1 MARYG
6 VMNKLFKL
14 LITAFLL
21 ITMFSL
27 IVMPMSAKQQYI
39 FGIINILLLF
49 IIGSKKSKKR
59 LLTMIFLSLL
69 MSTRYLYWRATHTL
83 NFNTSIEGILGTGL
97 FLAEIYSWII
107 LVLGY
112 FQTAWPLNRKIAPLP
127 KDISLWPTVDIYVPT
142 YNESL
147 DVVRD
152 TVLAAQGIDYPKD
165 KMKVYLLDD
174 GSREEFKQFAND
186 VGVTYIEREE
196 HDHAKAGNLNHAMA
210 LTDGELICVFDCD
223 HISTRIFL
231 QATVGYFLEDP
242 KLALVQTPHYFY
254 SPDPFERNLS
264 AAKNG
269 PHEGALFY
277 GPVQRGNDNWNAT
290 FFCGSCAVMRRSAL
304 EEIGGI
310 AVETVT
316 EDAHTA
322 LKLQRLGWNSAFI
335 DIPLAAGLAT
345 ERLALHVN
353 QRIRWARGMTQI
365 FRVDNPMLGRGLTFP
380 QRLCYLNA
388 MMHFQYGLPRII
400 FLTAPLLFML
410 FNLNIIASSAS
421 MIFAFAL
428 PHLIMSVYVNSRN
441 IGKYRY
447 SFWGEIYETV
457 MAFSLV
463 LPTLLSLVSP
473 KLGKFN
479 VTDKGDLLDKSY
491 MDYLTVRPL
500 IITALLLVMGISWVI
515 IRYLLNDFQ
524 GIDPLVIVLNLVW
537 AIYSLFIVL
546 ASIAVGKETRQIRK
560 NTRIKASL
568 PITLH
573 FDDGAELQTTTEDIS
588 MGGVRIAINKI
599 AELRQRTVNSITLM
613 VQRDVVTLPVEM
625 VSLENSQLRLAFLPM
640 DLNLRRKLVRVIFG
654 RADAW
659 VHQTQYQDKP
669 LKELGAIT
677 GCIFELFFGRR
688 QKVKASV
695 KRAKTSLSVQSINGD
710 D

>member
-1 MARYG
+1 
-6 VMNKLFKL
+6 MNKIFKT

-27 IVMPMSAKQQYI
+27 IVMPMSAEQQYI

-49 IIGSKKSKKR
+49 VVGFKKSKKR
-59 LLTMIFLSLL
+59 LLTMVFISLL
-69 MSTRYLYWRATHTL
+69 MSTRYLYWRATNTL
-83 NFNTSIEGILGTGL
+83 NFNTTIEAVLGSGL
-97 FLAEIYSWII
+97 FMAEIYSWII

-112 FQTAWPLNRKIAPLP
+112 FQTSWPLNRKIAPLP
-127 KDISLWPTVDIYVPT
+127 KDVSQWPTVDIYIPT

-152 TVLAAQGIDYPKD
+152 TVLAAQAIDYPQD
-165 KMKVYLLDD
+165 KMKVYILDD
-174 GSREEFKQFAND
+174 GSRDEFKQFAGD
-186 VGVTYIEREE
+186 VGVTYIEREV
-196 HDHAKAGNLNHAMA
+196 HDHAKAGNLNHAMG

-231 QATVGYFLEDP
+231 QATVGSFLEDP
-242 KLALVQTPHYFY
+242 KLALIQTPHYFY
-254 SPDPFERNLS
+254 SADPFERNLS
-264 AAKNG
+264 AAKDA

-388 MMHFQYGLPRII
+388 MLHFQYGLPRII

-421 MIFAFAL
+421 MIFAYAL
-428 PHLIMSVYVNSRN
+428 PHLIMSVYVNSKN

-500 IITALLLVMGISWVI
+500 IITALLLITGISWVVV
-515 IRYLLNDFQ
+515 RYLLNDFQ

-537 AIYSLFIVL
+537 ATYSLFIIL

-560 NTRIKASL
+560 NTRINASL

-573 FDDGAELQTTTEDIS
+573 FDDGAELTTTTEDIS
-588 MGGVRIAINKI
+588 MGGVRIAVNKMS
-599 AELRQRTVNSITLM
+599 ELRQRNVTSITLN
-613 VQRDVVTLPVEM
+613 VQRDEVTVPVDM
-625 VSLENSQLRLAFLPM
+625 VSLESNQLRLEFLPI
-640 DLNLRRKLVRVIFG
+640 DLNLRRKLVRIVFG

-659 VHQTQYQDKP
+659 IHQADYKDKP
-669 LKELGAIT
+669 FKELAGIT
-677 GCIFELFFGRR
+677 RCIFELFFGRR
-688 QKVKASV
+688 QKVKAPATRT
-695 KRAKTSLSVQSINGD
+695 KAKASLSVQSINGD

>member
-1 MARYG
+1 
-6 VMNKLFKL
+6 
-14 LITAFLL
+14 
-21 ITMFSL
+21 
-27 IVMPMSAKQQYI
+27 MPMSAEQQYI

-49 IIGSKKSKKR
+49 VVGFKKSKKR
-59 LLTMIFLSLL
+59 LLTMVFISLL
-69 MSTRYLYWRATHTL
+69 MSTRYLYWRATNTL
-83 NFNTSIEGILGTGL
+83 NFNTTIEAVLGSGL
-97 FLAEIYSWII
+97 FMAEIYSWVI

-112 FQTAWPLNRKIAPLP
+112 FQTSWPLNRKIAPLP
-127 KDISLWPTVDIYVPT
+127 KDISQWPTVDIYIPT

-152 TVLAAQGIDYPKD
+152 TVLAAQAIDYPQD
-165 KMKVYLLDD
+165 KMKVYILDD
-174 GSREEFKQFAND
+174 GSREEFKQFAGD
-186 VGVTYIEREE
+186 VGVTYIEREV
-196 HDHAKAGNLNHAMA
+196 HDHAKAGNLNHAMG

-231 QATVGYFLEDP
+231 QATVGSFLEDP
-242 KLALVQTPHYFY
+242 KLALIQTPHYFY

-264 AAKNG
+264 AAKDA

-388 MMHFQYGLPRII
+388 MLHFQYGLPRII

-421 MIFAFAL
+421 MIFAYAL
-428 PHLIMSVYVNSRN
+428 PHLIMSVYVNSKN

-500 IITALLLVMGISWVI
+500 IITALLLITGISWVV

-524 GIDPLVIVLNLVW
+524 GIDPLVIVLNLTW
-537 AIYSLFIVL
+537 ATYSLFIIL

-560 NTRIKASL
+560 HTRINAAL
-568 PITLH
+568 PITLY
-573 FDDGAELQTTTEDIS
+573 FDDGAKLSTTTEDIS
-588 MGGVRIAINKI
+588 MGGVRIAVNKM
-599 AELRQRTVNSITLM
+599 AEFRQRNVTSITLN
-613 VQRDVVTLPVEM
+613 VQRDEVSVPVEI
-625 VSLENSQLRLAFLPM
+625 VSLENNQLRLEYLPIN
-640 DLNLRRKLVRVIFG
+640 LNIRRKLVRIIFG

-659 VHQTQYQDKP
+659 IHQADYKDKP
-669 LKELGAIT
+669 FKELAGIT
-677 GCIFELFFGRR
+677 RCIFELFFGRR
-688 QKVKASV
+688 QKVKAAATRT
-695 KRAKTSLSVQSINGD
+695 KAKTSLSVQSINGD

>member
-1 MARYG
+1 
-6 VMNKLFKL
+6 MNKIFKT

-27 IVMPMSAKQQYI
+27 IVMPMSAEQQYI

-49 IIGSKKSKKR
+49 VIGFKKSKKR
-59 LLTMIFLSLL
+59 LLTMVFISLL
-69 MSTRYLYWRATHTL
+69 MSTRYLYWRATNTL
-83 NFNTSIEGILGTGL
+83 NFNTTIEAVLGSGL
-97 FLAEIYSWII
+97 FMAEIYSWII

-112 FQTAWPLNRKIAPLP
+112 FQTSWPLNRKIAPLP
-127 KDISLWPTVDIYVPT
+127 KNVSQWPTVDIYIPT

-152 TVLAAQGIDYPKD
+152 TVLAAQAIDYPQD
-165 KMKVYLLDD
+165 KMKVYILDD
-174 GSREEFKQFAND
+174 GSRDEFKQFAGD
-186 VGVTYIEREE
+186 VGVTYIEREV
-196 HDHAKAGNLNHAMA
+196 HDHAKAGNLNHAMG

-231 QATVGYFLEDP
+231 QATVGSFLEDP
-242 KLALVQTPHYFY
+242 KLALIQTPHYFY

-264 AAKNG
+264 AAKDA

-388 MMHFQYGLPRII
+388 MLHFQYGLPRII

-421 MIFAFAL
+421 MIFAYAL
-428 PHLIMSVYVNSRN
+428 PHLIMSVYVNSKN

-500 IITALLLVMGISWVI
+500 IITALLLITGISWVVV
-515 IRYLLNDFQ
+515 RYLLNDFQ
-524 GIDPLVIVLNLVW
+524 GIDPLVIVLNLAW
-537 AIYSLFIVL
+537 ATYSLFIIL

-560 NTRIKASL
+560 NTRINASL

-573 FDDGAELQTTTEDIS
+573 FDDGAELTTTTEDIS
-588 MGGVRIAINKI
+588 MGGVRIAVNKMS
-599 AELRQRTVNSITLM
+599 ELRQRNVTSITLN
-613 VQRDVVTLPVEM
+613 VQRDEVTVPVDM
-625 VSLENSQLRLAFLPM
+625 VSLESNQLRLEFLPI
-640 DLNLRRKLVRVIFG
+640 DLNLRRKLVRIVFG

-659 VHQTQYQDKP
+659 IHQADYKDKP
-669 LKELGAIT
+669 FKELAGIT
-677 GCIFELFFGRR
+677 RCILELFFGRR
-688 QKVKASV
+688 QKVKAPAIRT
-695 KRAKTSLSVQSINGD
+695 KAKASLSVQSINGD

>member
-1 MARYG
+1 
-6 VMNKLFKL
+6 MNKVFKI
-14 LITAFLL
+14 LITVFLL
-21 ITMFSL
+21 VTMLTL
-27 IVMPMSAKQQYI
+27 IVMPMSAEQQYI

-49 IIGSKKSKKR
+49 VVSFKKSKKR
-59 LLTMIFLSLL
+59 LLTMVFISLL
-69 MSTRYLYWRATHTL
+69 MSTRYLYWRATYTL
-83 NFNTSIEGILGTGL
+83 NFNTTIEAILGGGL
-97 FLAEIYSWII
+97 FVAEIYSWLI

-112 FQTAWPLNRKIAPLP
+112 FQTSWPLNRKIAPLP
-127 KDISLWPTVDIYVPT
+127 KDISQWPTVDVYIPT

-152 TVLAAQGIDYPKD
+152 TVLAAQSIDYPQD
-165 KMKVYLLDD
+165 KMKVYILDD
-174 GSREEFKQFAND
+174 GSRKEFKQFAND
-186 VGVTYIEREE
+186 VGVTYIERETHE
-196 HDHAKAGNLNHAMA
+196 HAKAGNLNHAMK
-210 LTDGELICVFDCD
+210 LTDGELICIFDCD

-231 QATVGYFLEDP
+231 QATVGSFLQDP
-242 KLALVQTPHYFY
+242 KLALIQTPHYFY
-254 SPDPFERNLS
+254 SSDPFERNLS
-264 AAKNG
+264 AAKDI

-365 FRVDNPMLGRGLTFP
+365 FRVDNPMLGRGLTFS

-410 FNLNIIASSAS
+410 FNLNIIVSSAS
-421 MIFAFAL
+421 MIFAYAL
-428 PHLIMSVYVNSRN
+428 PHLIMSVFVNSRN
-441 IGKYRY
+441 IGKYRF

-457 MAFSLV
+457 MAFGLV

-500 IITALLLVMGISWVI
+500 IITALLLIAGISWVV
-515 IRYLLNDFQ
+515 IRYILNDFH
-524 GIDPLVIVLNLVW
+524 GIDPLVIVLNLSW
-537 AIYSLFIVL
+537 ATYSLFIIL

-560 NTRIKASL
+560 NTRINASL

-573 FDDGAELQTTTEDIS
+573 FDDGAELTTTTEDVS

-599 AELRQRTVNSITLM
+599 SELRQRTINSITLN
-613 VQRDVVTLPVEM
+613 VQRDEVTIPVEI
-625 VSLENSQLRLAFLPM
+625 VSLEKNQLRLEFLSI
-640 DLNLRRKLVRVIFG
+640 DLNTRRQLVRVIFG

-659 VHQTQYQDKP
+659 INHTEYKDKP
-669 LKELGAIT
+669 FKELAGLT
-677 GCIFELFFGRR
+677 RCIFEMFFGRR
-688 QKVKASV
+688 QKVKAPAI
-695 KRAKTSLSVQSINGD
+695 KEKEKALLSVQSANGD

>member
-1 MARYG
+1 
-6 VMNKLFKL
+6 MNKIFKT

-27 IVMPMSAKQQYI
+27 IVMPMSAEQQYI

-49 IIGSKKSKKR
+49 VIGFKKSKKR
-59 LLTMIFLSLL
+59 LLTMVFISLL
-69 MSTRYLYWRATHTL
+69 MSTRYLYWRATSTL
-83 NFNTSIEGILGTGL
+83 NFNTTTEAILGSGL
-97 FLAEIYSWII
+97 FMAEIYSWLI

-112 FQTAWPLNRKIAPLP
+112 FQTSWPLNRKIAPLP
-127 KDISLWPTVDIYVPT
+127 KDVSLWPTVDIYIPT

-152 TVLAAQGIDYPKD
+152 TVLAAQAIDYPQD

-174 GSREEFKQFAND
+174 GSRNEFKQFAND
-186 VGVTYIEREE
+186 AGITYIEREE

-223 HISTRIFL
+223 HIATRIFL
-231 QATVGYFLEDP
+231 QATVGSFLQDP
-242 KLALVQTPHYFY
+242 KLALIQTPHYFY
-254 SPDPFERNLS
+254 SSDPFERNLS
-264 AAKNG
+264 AAKDA

-380 QRLCYLNA
+380 QRICYLNA
-388 MMHFQYGLPRII
+388 MLHFQYGLPRII

-421 MIFAFAL
+421 MIFAYAL
-428 PHLIMSVYVNSRN
+428 PHLIMSVYVNSKN

-457 MAFSLV
+457 MSFSLV

-500 IITALLLVMGISWVI
+500 IITALLLTAGISWVV

-537 AIYSLFIVL
+537 ATYSLFIIL

-560 NTRIKASL
+560 ETRITAAL

-573 FDDGAELQTTTEDIS
+573 FDDGAELTTVTEDIS
-588 MGGVRIAINKI
+588 MGGVRIAINKM
-599 AELRQRTVNSITLM
+599 AELRHRKVSS
-613 VQRDVVTLPVEM
+613 VTLNVQHDEVSLLVDM
-625 VSLENSQLRLAFLPM
+625 VSLENNQLRLEFLPI
-640 DLNLRRKLVRVIFG
+640 DLNTRRKLVRIVFG

-659 VHQTQYQDKP
+659 IHQADYKDRP
-669 LKELGAIT
+669 FKELAGIT
-677 GCIFELFFGRR
+677 RCIFELFFGRR
-688 QKVKASV
+688 QKVKAPATKEKSN
-695 KRAKTSLSVQSINGD
+695 TSLSVQSVHGD

>member
-1 MARYG
+1 
-6 VMNKLFKL
+6 MNKIFKT

-27 IVMPMSAKQQYI
+27 IVMPMSAEQQYI

-49 IIGSKKSKKR
+49 VVGFKKSKKR
-59 LLTMIFLSLL
+59 LLTMVFISLL
-69 MSTRYLYWRATHTL
+69 MSTRYLYWRATNTL
-83 NFNTSIEGILGTGL
+83 NFNTTIEAVLGSGL
-97 FLAEIYSWII
+97 FMAEIYSWII

-112 FQTAWPLNRKIAPLP
+112 FQTSWPLNRKIAPLP
-127 KDISLWPTVDIYVPT
+127 KDVSQWPTVDIYIPT

-152 TVLAAQGIDYPKD
+152 TVLAAQAIDYPQD
-165 KMKVYLLDD
+165 KMKVYILDD
-174 GSREEFKQFAND
+174 GSREEFKQFAGD
-186 VGVTYIEREE
+186 VGVTYIEREV
-196 HDHAKAGNLNHAMA
+196 HDHAKAGNLNHAMG

-231 QATVGYFLEDP
+231 QATVGSFLEDP
-242 KLALVQTPHYFY
+242 KLALIQTPHYFY
-254 SPDPFERNLS
+254 SADPFERNLS
-264 AAKNG
+264 AAKDA

-388 MMHFQYGLPRII
+388 MLHFQYGLPRII

-421 MIFAFAL
+421 MIFAYAL
-428 PHLIMSVYVNSRN
+428 PHLIMSVYVNSKN

-500 IITALLLVMGISWVI
+500 IITALLLITGISWVVV
-515 IRYLLNDFQ
+515 RYLLNDFQ
-524 GIDPLVIVLNLVW
+524 GIDPLVIVLNLTW
-537 AIYSLFIVL
+537 ATYSLFIIL

-560 NTRIKASL
+560 NTRINASL

-573 FDDGAELQTTTEDIS
+573 FDDGAELTTTTEDIS
-588 MGGVRIAINKI
+588 MGGVRIAVNKMS
-599 AELRQRTVNSITLM
+599 EFRQRNVTSITLN
-613 VQRDVVTLPVEM
+613 VQRDEVTVPVDM
-625 VSLENSQLRLAFLPM
+625 VSLESNQLRLEFLPI
-640 DLNLRRKLVRVIFG
+640 DLNLRRKLVRIVFG

-659 VHQTQYQDKP
+659 IHQADYKDKP
-669 LKELGAIT
+669 FKELAGIT
-677 GCIFELFFGRR
+677 RCIFELFFGRR
-688 QKVKASV
+688 QKVKAPATRT
-695 KRAKTSLSVQSINGD
+695 KAKASLSVQSINGD

>member
-1 MARYG
+1 
-6 VMNKLFKL
+6 MNKVFKT

-27 IVMPMSAKQQYI
+27 IVMPMSAEQQYI

-49 IIGSKKSKKR
+49 VVGFKKSKKR
-59 LLTMIFLSLL
+59 LLTMVFISLL
-69 MSTRYLYWRATHTL
+69 MSTRYLYWRATNTL
-83 NFNTSIEGILGTGL
+83 NFNTTIEAVLGSGL
-97 FLAEIYSWII
+97 FMAEIYSWVI

-112 FQTAWPLNRKIAPLP
+112 FQTSWPLNRKIAPLP
-127 KDISLWPTVDIYVPT
+127 KDISQWPTVDIYIPT

-152 TVLAAQGIDYPKD
+152 TVLAAQAIDYPQD
-165 KMKVYLLDD
+165 KMKVYILDD
-174 GSREEFKQFAND
+174 GSREEFKQFAGD
-186 VGVTYIEREE
+186 VGVTYIEREV
-196 HDHAKAGNLNHAMA
+196 HDHAKAGNLNHAMG

-231 QATVGYFLEDP
+231 QATVGSFLEDP
-242 KLALVQTPHYFY
+242 KLALIQTPHYFY

-264 AAKNG
+264 AAKDA

-388 MMHFQYGLPRII
+388 MLHFQYGLPRII
-400 FLTAPLLFML
+400 FLTVPLLFML

-421 MIFAFAL
+421 MIFAYAL
-428 PHLIMSVYVNSRN
+428 PHLIMSVYVNSKN

-500 IITALLLVMGISWVI
+500 IITALLLITGISWVV

-524 GIDPLVIVLNLVW
+524 GIDPLVIVLNLTW
-537 AIYSLFIVL
+537 ATYSLFIIL

-560 NTRIKASL
+560 HTRINAAL
-568 PITLH
+568 PITLY
-573 FDDGAELQTTTEDIS
+573 FDDGAKLSTTTEDIS
-588 MGGVRIAINKI
+588 MGGVRIAVNKM
-599 AELRQRTVNSITLM
+599 AEFRQRNVTSITLN
-613 VQRDVVTLPVEM
+613 VQRDEVSVPVEI
-625 VSLENSQLRLAFLPM
+625 VSLENNQLRLEYLPIN
-640 DLNLRRKLVRVIFG
+640 LNIRRKLVRIIFG

-659 VHQTQYQDKP
+659 IHQADYKDKP
-669 LKELGAIT
+669 FKELAGIT
-677 GCIFELFFGRR
+677 RCIFELFFGRR
-688 QKVKASV
+688 QKVKAAATRT
-695 KRAKTSLSVQSINGD
+695 KAKTSLSVQSINGD

>member
-1 MARYG
+1 
-6 VMNKLFKL
+6 MNKVFKT

-27 IVMPMSAKQQYI
+27 IVMPMSAEQQYI

-49 IIGSKKSKKR
+49 VVGFKKSKKR
-59 LLTMIFLSLL
+59 LLTMVFISLL
-69 MSTRYLYWRATHTL
+69 MSTRYLYWRATNTL
-83 NFNTSIEGILGTGL
+83 NFNTTIEAVLGSGL
-97 FLAEIYSWII
+97 FMAEIYSWVI

-112 FQTAWPLNRKIAPLP
+112 FQTSWPLNRKIAPLP
-127 KDISLWPTVDIYVPT
+127 KDISQWPTVDIYIPT

-152 TVLAAQGIDYPKD
+152 TVLAAQAIDYPQD
-165 KMKVYLLDD
+165 KMKVYILDD
-174 GSREEFKQFAND
+174 GSREEFKQFAGD
-186 VGVTYIEREE
+186 VGVTYIEREV
-196 HDHAKAGNLNHAMA
+196 HDHAKAGNLNHAMG

-231 QATVGYFLEDP
+231 QATVGSFLEDP
-242 KLALVQTPHYFY
+242 KLALIQTPHYFY

-264 AAKNG
+264 EAKDA

-388 MMHFQYGLPRII
+388 MLHFQYGLPRII

-421 MIFAFAL
+421 MIFAYAL
-428 PHLIMSVYVNSRN
+428 PHLIMSVYVNSKN

-500 IITALLLVMGISWVI
+500 IITALLLITGISWVV

-524 GIDPLVIVLNLVW
+524 GIDPLVIVLNLTW
-537 AIYSLFIVL
+537 ATYSLFIIL

-560 NTRIKASL
+560 HTRINAAL
-568 PITLH
+568 PITLY
-573 FDDGAELQTTTEDIS
+573 FDDGAKLSTTTEDIS
-588 MGGVRIAINKI
+588 MGGVRIAVNKM
-599 AELRQRTVNSITLM
+599 AEFRQRNVTSITLN
-613 VQRDVVTLPVEM
+613 VQRDEVSVPVEI
-625 VSLENSQLRLAFLPM
+625 VSLENNQLRLEYLPIN
-640 DLNLRRKLVRVIFG
+640 LNIRRKLVRIIFG

-659 VHQTQYQDKP
+659 IHQADYKDKP
-669 LKELGAIT
+669 FKELAGIT
-677 GCIFELFFGRR
+677 RCIFELFFGRR
-688 QKVKASV
+688 QKVKAAATRT
-695 KRAKTSLSVQSINGD
+695 KAKTSLSVQSINGD

>member
-1 MARYG
+1 
-6 VMNKLFKL
+6 MNKIVKT

-27 IVMPMSAKQQYI
+27 IVMPMSAEQQYI

-49 IIGSKKSKKR
+49 VIGFKKSKKR
-59 LLTMIFLSLL
+59 LLTMVFISLL
-69 MSTRYLYWRATHTL
+69 MSTRYLYWRATNTL
-83 NFNTSIEGILGTGL
+83 NFNTTIEAVLGSGL
-97 FLAEIYSWII
+97 FMAEIYSWII

-112 FQTAWPLNRKIAPLP
+112 FQTSWPLNRKIAPLP
-127 KDISLWPTVDIYVPT
+127 KDVSQWPTVDIYIPT

-147 DVVRD
+147 NVVRD
-152 TVLAAQGIDYPKD
+152 TVLAAQAIDYPQD
-165 KMKVYLLDD
+165 KMKVYILDD
-174 GSREEFKQFAND
+174 GSREEFKQFAGD
-186 VGVTYIEREE
+186 VGVTYIEREV
-196 HDHAKAGNLNHAMA
+196 HDHAKAGNLNHAMG

-231 QATVGYFLEDP
+231 QATVGSFLEDP
-242 KLALVQTPHYFY
+242 KLALIQTPHYFY
-254 SPDPFERNLS
+254 SADPFERNLS
-264 AAKNG
+264 AAKDA

-388 MMHFQYGLPRII
+388 MLHFQYGLPRII

-421 MIFAFAL
+421 MIFAYAL
-428 PHLIMSVYVNSRN
+428 PHLIMSVYVNSKN

-500 IITALLLVMGISWVI
+500 IITALLLITGISWVV

-537 AIYSLFIVL
+537 ATYSLFIIL
-546 ASIAVGKETRQIRK
+546 ASISVGKETRQIRK
-560 NTRIKASL
+560 NTRINASL

-573 FDDGAELQTTTEDIS
+573 FDDGAELTTTTEDIS
-588 MGGVRIAINKI
+588 MGGVRIAVNKMS
-599 AELRQRTVNSITLM
+599 ELRQRNVTSITLN
-613 VQRDVVTLPVEM
+613 VQRDEVTVPVDM
-625 VSLENSQLRLAFLPM
+625 VSLESNQLRLEFLPI
-640 DLNLRRKLVRVIFG
+640 DLNLRRKLVRIVFG

-659 VHQTQYQDKP
+659 IHQADYKDKP
-669 LKELGAIT
+669 FKELAGIT
-677 GCIFELFFGRR
+677 RCIFELFFGRR
-688 QKVKASV
+688 QKVKAPATRT
-695 KRAKTSLSVQSINGD
+695 KAKASLSVQSINGD

>member
-1 MARYG
+1 M
-6 VMNKLFKL
+6 
-14 LITAFLL
+14 
-21 ITMFSL
+21 
-27 IVMPMSAKQQYI
+27 
-39 FGIINILLLF
+39 
-49 IIGSKKSKKR
+49 
-59 LLTMIFLSLL
+59 
-69 MSTRYLYWRATHTL
+69 
-83 NFNTSIEGILGTGL
+83 
-97 FLAEIYSWII
+97 
-107 LVLGY
+107 
-112 FQTAWPLNRKIAPLP
+112 
-127 KDISLWPTVDIYVPT
+127 
-142 YNESL
+142 
-147 DVVRD
+147 VRD
-152 TVLAAQGIDYPKD
+152 TVLAAQAIDYPQD
-165 KMKVYLLDD
+165 KMKVYILDD
-174 GSREEFKQFAND
+174 GSREEFKQFAGD
-186 VGVTYIEREE
+186 VGVTYIEREV
-196 HDHAKAGNLNHAMA
+196 HDHAKAGNLNHAMG

-231 QATVGYFLEDP
+231 QATVGSFLEDP
-242 KLALVQTPHYFY
+242 KLALIQTPHYFY

-264 AAKNG
+264 AAKDA

-388 MMHFQYGLPRII
+388 MLHFQYGLPRII

-421 MIFAFAL
+421 MIFAYAL
-428 PHLIMSVYVNSRN
+428 PHLIMSVYVNSKN

-500 IITALLLVMGISWVI
+500 IITALLLITGISWVV

-524 GIDPLVIVLNLVW
+524 GIDPLVIVLNLTW
-537 AIYSLFIVL
+537 ATYSLFIIL

-560 NTRIKASL
+560 HTRINAAL
-568 PITLH
+568 PITLY
-573 FDDGAELQTTTEDIS
+573 FDDGAKLSTTTEDIS
-588 MGGVRIAINKI
+588 MGGVRIAVNKM
-599 AELRQRTVNSITLM
+599 AEFRQRNVTSITLN
-613 VQRDVVTLPVEM
+613 VQRDEVSVPVEI
-625 VSLENSQLRLAFLPM
+625 VSLENNQLRLEYLPIN
-640 DLNLRRKLVRVIFG
+640 LNIRRKLVRIIFG

-659 VHQTQYQDKP
+659 IHQADYKDKP
-669 LKELGAIT
+669 FKELAGIT
-677 GCIFELFFGRR
+677 RCIFELFFGRR
-688 QKVKASV
+688 QKVKAAATRT
-695 KRAKTSLSVQSINGD
+695 KAKTSLSVQSINGD

>member
-1 MARYG
+1 
-6 VMNKLFKL
+6 MNKIFKT

-27 IVMPMSAKQQYI
+27 IVMPMSAEQQYI

-49 IIGSKKSKKR
+49 VIGFKKSKKR
-59 LLTMIFLSLL
+59 LLTMVFISLL
-69 MSTRYLYWRATHTL
+69 MSTRYLYWRATNTL
-83 NFNTSIEGILGTGL
+83 NFNTTIEAVLGSGL
-97 FLAEIYSWII
+97 FMAEIYSWII

-112 FQTAWPLNRKIAPLP
+112 FQTSWPLNRKIAPLP
-127 KDISLWPTVDIYVPT
+127 KNVSQWPTVDIYIPT

-152 TVLAAQGIDYPKD
+152 TVLAAQAIDYPQD
-165 KMKVYLLDD
+165 KMKVYILDD
-174 GSREEFKQFAND
+174 GSRDEFKQFAGD
-186 VGVTYIEREE
+186 VGVTYIEREV
-196 HDHAKAGNLNHAMA
+196 HDHAKAGNLNHAMG

-231 QATVGYFLEDP
+231 QATVGSFLEDP
-242 KLALVQTPHYFY
+242 KLALIQTPHYFY

-264 AAKNG
+264 AAKDA

-388 MMHFQYGLPRII
+388 MLHFQYGLPRII

-421 MIFAFAL
+421 MIFAYAL
-428 PHLIMSVYVNSRN
+428 PHLIMSVYVNSKN

-500 IITALLLVMGISWVI
+500 IITALLLITGISWVVV
-515 IRYLLNDFQ
+515 RYLLNDFQ
-524 GIDPLVIVLNLVW
+524 GIDPLVIVLNLAW
-537 AIYSLFIVL
+537 ATYSLFIIL

-560 NTRIKASL
+560 NTRINASL

-573 FDDGAELQTTTEDIS
+573 FDDGAELTTTTEDIS
-588 MGGVRIAINKI
+588 MGGIRIAVNKMS
-599 AELRQRTVNSITLM
+599 ELRQRNVTSITLN
-613 VQRDVVTLPVEM
+613 VQRDEVTVPVDM
-625 VSLENSQLRLAFLPM
+625 VSLESNQLRLEFLPI
-640 DLNLRRKLVRVIFG
+640 DLNLRRKLVRIVFG

-659 VHQTQYQDKP
+659 IHQADYKDKP
-669 LKELGAIT
+669 FKELAGIT
-677 GCIFELFFGRR
+677 RCILELFFGRR
-688 QKVKASV
+688 QKVKAPAIRT
-695 KRAKTSLSVQSINGD
+695 KAKASLSVQSINGD

>member
-1 MARYG
+1 
-6 VMNKLFKL
+6 MNKVFKT

-27 IVMPMSAKQQYI
+27 IVMPMSAEQQYI

-49 IIGSKKSKKR
+49 VVGFKKSKKR
-59 LLTMIFLSLL
+59 LLTMVFISLL
-69 MSTRYLYWRATHTL
+69 MSTRYLYWRATNTL
-83 NFNTSIEGILGTGL
+83 NFNTTIEAVLGSGL
-97 FLAEIYSWII
+97 FMAEIYSWVI

-112 FQTAWPLNRKIAPLP
+112 FQTSWPLNRKIAPLP
-127 KDISLWPTVDIYVPT
+127 KDISQWPTVDIYIPT

-152 TVLAAQGIDYPKD
+152 TVLAAQAIDYPQD
-165 KMKVYLLDD
+165 KMKVYILDD
-174 GSREEFKQFAND
+174 GSREEFKQFAGD
-186 VGVTYIEREE
+186 VGVTYIEREV
-196 HDHAKAGNLNHAMA
+196 HDHAKAGNLNHAMG

-231 QATVGYFLEDP
+231 QATVGSFLEDP
-242 KLALVQTPHYFY
+242 KLALIQTPHYFY
-254 SPDPFERNLS
+254 SPDSFERNLS
-264 AAKNG
+264 AAKDA

-388 MMHFQYGLPRII
+388 MLHFQYGLPRII

-421 MIFAFAL
+421 MIFAYAL
-428 PHLIMSVYVNSRN
+428 PHLIMSVYVNSKN

-500 IITALLLVMGISWVI
+500 IITALLLITGISWVV

-524 GIDPLVIVLNLVW
+524 GIDPLVIVLNLTW
-537 AIYSLFIVL
+537 ATYSLFIIL

-560 NTRIKASL
+560 HTRINAAL
-568 PITLH
+568 PITLY
-573 FDDGAELQTTTEDIS
+573 FDDGAKLSTTTEDIS
-588 MGGVRIAINKI
+588 MGGVRIAVNKM
-599 AELRQRTVNSITLM
+599 AEFRQRNVTSITLN
-613 VQRDVVTLPVEM
+613 VQRDEVSVPVEI
-625 VSLENSQLRLAFLPM
+625 VSLENNQLRLEYLPIN
-640 DLNLRRKLVRVIFG
+640 LNIRRKLVRIIFG

-659 VHQTQYQDKP
+659 IHQADYKDKP
-669 LKELGAIT
+669 FKELAGIT
-677 GCIFELFFGRR
+677 RCIFELFFGRR
-688 QKVKASV
+688 QKVKAAATRT
-695 KRAKTSLSVQSINGD
+695 KAKTSLSVQSINGD

>member
-1 MARYG
+1 
-6 VMNKLFKL
+6 MNKVFKI
-14 LITAFLL
+14 LITVFLL
-21 ITMFSL
+21 VTMLTL
-27 IVMPMSAKQQYI
+27 IVMPMSAEQQYI

-49 IIGSKKSKKR
+49 VVSFKKSKKR
-59 LLTMIFLSLL
+59 LLTMVFISLL
-69 MSTRYLYWRATHTL
+69 MSTRYLYWRATYTL
-83 NFNTSIEGILGTGL
+83 NFNTTIEAILGGGL
-97 FLAEIYSWII
+97 FVAEIYSWLI

-112 FQTAWPLNRKIAPLP
+112 FQTSWPLNRKIAPLP
-127 KDISLWPTVDIYVPT
+127 KDISQWPTVDVYIPT

-152 TVLAAQGIDYPKD
+152 TVLAAQSIDYPQD
-165 KMKVYLLDD
+165 KMKVYILDD
-174 GSREEFKQFAND
+174 GSRKEFKQFAND
-186 VGVTYIEREE
+186 VGVTYIERETHE
-196 HDHAKAGNLNHAMA
+196 HAKAGNLNHAMK
-210 LTDGELICVFDCD
+210 LTDGELICIFDCD

-231 QATVGYFLEDP
+231 QATVGSFLQDP
-242 KLALVQTPHYFY
+242 KLALIQTPHYFY
-254 SPDPFERNLS
+254 SSDPFERNLS
-264 AAKNG
+264 AAKDI

-353 QRIRWARGMTQI
+353 QSIRWARGMTQI
-365 FRVDNPMLGRGLTFP
+365 FRVDNPMLGRGLTFS

-410 FNLNIIASSAS
+410 FNLNIIVSSAS
-421 MIFAFAL
+421 MIFAYAL
-428 PHLIMSVYVNSRN
+428 PHLIMSVFVNSRN
-441 IGKYRY
+441 IGKYRF

-457 MAFSLV
+457 MAFGLV

-500 IITALLLVMGISWVI
+500 IITALLLIAGISWVV
-515 IRYLLNDFQ
+515 IRYILNDFH
-524 GIDPLVIVLNLVW
+524 GIDPLVIVLNLSW
-537 AIYSLFIVL
+537 ATYSLFIIL

-560 NTRIKASL
+560 NTRINASL

-573 FDDGAELQTTTEDIS
+573 FDDGAELTTTTEDVS

-599 AELRQRTVNSITLM
+599 SELRQRTINSITLN
-613 VQRDVVTLPVEM
+613 VQRDEVTIPVEI
-625 VSLENSQLRLAFLPM
+625 VSLEKNQLRLEFLPI
-640 DLNLRRKLVRVIFG
+640 DLNTRRQLVRVIFG

-659 VHQTQYQDKP
+659 INHTEYKDKP
-669 LKELGAIT
+669 FKELAGLT
-677 GCIFELFFGRR
+677 RCIFEMFFGRR
-688 QKVKASV
+688 QKVKAPAI
-695 KRAKTSLSVQSINGD
+695 KEKEKALLSVQSANGD

>member
-1 MARYG
+1 
-6 VMNKLFKL
+6 MNKIFKT

-27 IVMPMSAKQQYI
+27 IVMPMSAEQQYI

-49 IIGSKKSKKR
+49 VVGFKKSKKR
-59 LLTMIFLSLL
+59 LLTMVFISLL
-69 MSTRYLYWRATHTL
+69 MSTRYLYWRATNTL
-83 NFNTSIEGILGTGL
+83 NFNTTIEAVLGSGL
-97 FLAEIYSWII
+97 FMAEIYSWII

-112 FQTAWPLNRKIAPLP
+112 FQTSWPLNRKIAPLP
-127 KDISLWPTVDIYVPT
+127 KDVSQWPTVDIYIPT

-152 TVLAAQGIDYPKD
+152 TVLAAQAIDYPQD
-165 KMKVYLLDD
+165 KMKVYILDD
-174 GSREEFKQFAND
+174 GSRKEFKQFAGD
-186 VGVTYIEREE
+186 VGVTYIEREV
-196 HDHAKAGNLNHAMA
+196 HDHAKAGNLNHAMG

-231 QATVGYFLEDP
+231 QATVGSFLEDP
-242 KLALVQTPHYFY
+242 KLALIQTPHYFY
-254 SPDPFERNLS
+254 SADPFERNLS
-264 AAKNG
+264 AAKDA

-388 MMHFQYGLPRII
+388 MLHFQYGLPRII

-421 MIFAFAL
+421 MIFAYAL
-428 PHLIMSVYVNSRN
+428 PHLIMSVYVNSKN

-500 IITALLLVMGISWVI
+500 IITALLLITGISWVVV
-515 IRYLLNDFQ
+515 RYLLNDFQ
-524 GIDPLVIVLNLVW
+524 GIDPLVIVLNLTW
-537 AIYSLFIVL
+537 ATYSLFIIL

-560 NTRIKASL
+560 NTRINASL

-573 FDDGAELQTTTEDIS
+573 FDDGAELTTTTEDIS
-588 MGGVRIAINKI
+588 MGGVRIAVNKMS
-599 AELRQRTVNSITLM
+599 ELRQRNVTSITLN
-613 VQRDVVTLPVEM
+613 VQRDEVTVPVDM
-625 VSLENSQLRLAFLPM
+625 VSLESNQLRLEFLPI
-640 DLNLRRKLVRVIFG
+640 DLNLRRKLVRIVFG

-659 VHQTQYQDKP
+659 IHQADYKDKP
-669 LKELGAIT
+669 FKELAGIT
-677 GCIFELFFGRR
+677 RCIFELFFGRR
-688 QKVKASV
+688 QKVKAPATRT
-695 KRAKTSLSVQSINGD
+695 KAKASLSVQSINGD

>member
-1 MARYG
+1 
-6 VMNKLFKL
+6 
-14 LITAFLL
+14 
-21 ITMFSL
+21 
-27 IVMPMSAKQQYI
+27 
-39 FGIINILLLF
+39 
-49 IIGSKKSKKR
+49 
-59 LLTMIFLSLL
+59 
-69 MSTRYLYWRATHTL
+69 
-83 NFNTSIEGILGTGL
+83 
-97 FLAEIYSWII
+97 
-107 LVLGY
+107 
-112 FQTAWPLNRKIAPLP
+112 
-127 KDISLWPTVDIYVPT
+127 
-142 YNESL
+142 
-147 DVVRD
+147 
-152 TVLAAQGIDYPKD
+152 
-165 KMKVYLLDD
+165 
-174 GSREEFKQFAND
+174 
-186 VGVTYIEREE
+186 
-196 HDHAKAGNLNHAMA
+196 
-210 LTDGELICVFDCD
+210 
-223 HISTRIFL
+223 
-231 QATVGYFLEDP
+231 
-242 KLALVQTPHYFY
+242 
-254 SPDPFERNLS
+254 
-264 AAKNG
+264 
-269 PHEGALFY
+269 ALFY

-388 MMHFQYGLPRII
+388 MLHFQYGLPRII

-421 MIFAFAL
+421 MIFAYAL
-428 PHLIMSVYVNSRN
+428 PHLIMSVYVNSKN

-500 IITALLLVMGISWVI
+500 IITALLLITGISWVVV
-515 IRYLLNDFQ
+515 RYLLNDFQ
-524 GIDPLVIVLNLVW
+524 GIDPLVIVLNLAW
-537 AIYSLFIVL
+537 ATYSLFIIL

-560 NTRIKASL
+560 NTRINASL

-573 FDDGAELQTTTEDIS
+573 FDDGAELTTTTEDIS
-588 MGGVRIAINKI
+588 MGGVRIAVNKMS
-599 AELRQRTVNSITLM
+599 ELRQRNVTSITLN
-613 VQRDVVTLPVEM
+613 VQRDEVTIPVDM
-625 VSLENSQLRLAFLPM
+625 VSLESNQLRLEFLPI
-640 DLNLRRKLVRVIFG
+640 DLNLRRKLVRIVFG

-659 VHQTQYQDKP
+659 IHQADYKDKP
-669 LKELGAIT
+669 FKELAGIT
-677 GCIFELFFGRR
+677 RCIFELFFGRR
-688 QKVKASV
+688 QKVKAPAIRT
-695 KRAKTSLSVQSINGD
+695 KAKASLSVQSINGD

>member
-1 MARYG
+1 
-6 VMNKLFKL
+6 MNKIFKT

-27 IVMPMSAKQQYI
+27 IVMPMSAEQQYI

-49 IIGSKKSKKR
+49 VVGFKKSKKR
-59 LLTMIFLSLL
+59 LLTMVFISLL
-69 MSTRYLYWRATHTL
+69 MSTRYLYWRATNTL
-83 NFNTSIEGILGTGL
+83 NFNTTIEAVLGSGL
-97 FLAEIYSWII
+97 FMAEIYSWII

-112 FQTAWPLNRKIAPLP
+112 FQTSWPLNRKIAPLP
-127 KDISLWPTVDIYVPT
+127 KDVSQWPTVDIYIPT

-152 TVLAAQGIDYPKD
+152 TVLAAQAIDYPQD
-165 KMKVYLLDD
+165 KMKVYILDD
-174 GSREEFKQFAND
+174 GSREEFKQFAGD
-186 VGVTYIEREE
+186 VGVTYIEREV
-196 HDHAKAGNLNHAMA
+196 HDHAKAGNLNHAMG

-231 QATVGYFLEDP
+231 QATVGSFLEDP
-242 KLALVQTPHYFY
+242 KLALIQTPHYFY
-254 SPDPFERNLS
+254 SADPFERNLS
-264 AAKNG
+264 AAKDA

-388 MMHFQYGLPRII
+388 MLHFQYGLPRII

-421 MIFAFAL
+421 MIFAYAL
-428 PHLIMSVYVNSRN
+428 PHLIMSVYVNSKN

-500 IITALLLVMGISWVI
+500 IITALLLITGISWVVV
-515 IRYLLNDFQ
+515 RYLLNDFQ
-524 GIDPLVIVLNLVW
+524 GIDPLVIVLNLTW
-537 AIYSLFIVL
+537 ATYSLFIIL

-560 NTRIKASL
+560 NTRINASL

-573 FDDGAELQTTTEDIS
+573 FDDGAELTTTTEDIS
-588 MGGVRIAINKI
+588 MGGVRIAVNKMS
-599 AELRQRTVNSITLM
+599 ELRQRNVTSITLN
-613 VQRDVVTLPVEM
+613 VQRDEVTVPVDM
-625 VSLENSQLRLAFLPM
+625 VSLESNQLRLEFLPI
-640 DLNLRRKLVRVIFG
+640 DLNLRRKLVRIVFG

-659 VHQTQYQDKP
+659 IHQADYKDKP
-669 LKELGAIT
+669 FKELAGIT
-677 GCIFELFFGRR
+677 RCIFELFFGCR
-688 QKVKASV
+688 QKVKAPATRT
-695 KRAKTSLSVQSINGD
+695 KAKASLSVQSINGD

>member
-1 MARYG
+1 
-6 VMNKLFKL
+6 MNKVFKT

-27 IVMPMSAKQQYI
+27 IVMPMSAEQQYI

-49 IIGSKKSKKR
+49 VVGFKKSKKR
-59 LLTMIFLSLL
+59 LLTMVFISLL
-69 MSTRYLYWRATHTL
+69 MSTRYLYWRATNTL
-83 NFNTSIEGILGTGL
+83 NFNTTIEAVLGSGL
-97 FLAEIYSWII
+97 FMAEIYSWVI

-112 FQTAWPLNRKIAPLP
+112 FQTSWPLNRKIAPLP
-127 KDISLWPTVDIYVPT
+127 KDISQWPTVDIYIPT

-152 TVLAAQGIDYPKD
+152 TVLAAQAIDYPQD
-165 KMKVYLLDD
+165 KMKVYILDD
-174 GSREEFKQFAND
+174 GSREEFKQFAGD
-186 VGVTYIEREE
+186 VGVTYIEREV
-196 HDHAKAGNLNHAMA
+196 HDHAKAGNLNHAMG

-231 QATVGYFLEDP
+231 QATVGSFLEDP
-242 KLALVQTPHYFY
+242 KLALIQTPHYFY

-264 AAKNG
+264 AAKDA

-388 MMHFQYGLPRII
+388 MLHFQYGLPRII

-421 MIFAFAL
+421 MIFAYAL
-428 PHLIMSVYVNSRN
+428 PHLIMSVYVNSKN

-500 IITALLLVMGISWVI
+500 IITALLLITGISWVV

-524 GIDPLVIVLNLVW
+524 GIDPLVIVLNLTW
-537 AIYSLFIVL
+537 ATYSLFIIL

-560 NTRIKASL
+560 HTRINAAL
-568 PITLH
+568 PITLY
-573 FDDGAELQTTTEDIS
+573 FDDGAKLSTTTEDIS
-588 MGGVRIAINKI
+588 MGGVRIAVNKM
-599 AELRQRTVNSITLM
+599 AEFRQRNVTSITLN
-613 VQRDVVTLPVEM
+613 VQRDEVSVPVEI
-625 VSLENSQLRLAFLPM
+625 VSLENNQLRLEYLPIN
-640 DLNLRRKLVRVIFG
+640 LNIRRKLVRIIFG

-659 VHQTQYQDKP
+659 IHQADYKDKP
-669 LKELGAIT
+669 FKELAGIT
-677 GCIFELFFGRR
+677 RCIFELFFGRR
-688 QKVKASV
+688 QKVKAAATRT
-695 KRAKTSLSVQSINGD
+695 KAKTSLSVQSINGD

>member
-1 MARYG
+1 
-6 VMNKLFKL
+6 MNKIFKT

-27 IVMPMSAKQQYI
+27 IVMPMSAEQQYI

-49 IIGSKKSKKR
+49 VVGFKKSKKR
-59 LLTMIFLSLL
+59 LLTMVFISLL
-69 MSTRYLYWRATHTL
+69 MSTRYLYWRATNTL
-83 NFNTSIEGILGTGL
+83 NFNTTIEAVLGSGL
-97 FLAEIYSWII
+97 FMAEIYSWII

-112 FQTAWPLNRKIAPLP
+112 FQTSWPLNRKIAPLP
-127 KDISLWPTVDIYVPT
+127 KDVSQWPTVDIYIPT

-152 TVLAAQGIDYPKD
+152 TVLAAQAIDYPQD
-165 KMKVYLLDD
+165 KMKVYILDD
-174 GSREEFKQFAND
+174 GSREEFKQFAGD
-186 VGVTYIEREE
+186 VGVTYIEREV
-196 HDHAKAGNLNHAMA
+196 HDHAKAGNLNHAME

-231 QATVGYFLEDP
+231 QATVGSFLEDP
-242 KLALVQTPHYFY
+242 KLALIQTPHYFY

-264 AAKNG
+264 AAKDA

-365 FRVDNPMLGRGLTFP
+365 FRVDNPMLGRGLTVP

-388 MMHFQYGLPRII
+388 MLHFQYGLPRII

-421 MIFAFAL
+421 MIFAYAL
-428 PHLIMSVYVNSRN
+428 PHLIMSVYVNSKN

-500 IITALLLVMGISWVI
+500 IITALLLITGISWVVV
-515 IRYLLNDFQ
+515 RYLLNDFQ
-524 GIDPLVIVLNLVW
+524 GIDPLVIVLNLTW
-537 AIYSLFIVL
+537 ATYSLFIIL

-560 NTRIKASL
+560 NTRINASL

-573 FDDGAELQTTTEDIS
+573 FDDGAELTTTTEDIS
-588 MGGVRIAINKI
+588 MGGVRIAVNKMS
-599 AELRQRTVNSITLM
+599 ELRQRNVTSITLN
-613 VQRDVVTLPVEM
+613 VQRDEVTVPVDM
-625 VSLENSQLRLAFLPM
+625 VSLESNQLRLEFLPI
-640 DLNLRRKLVRVIFG
+640 DLNLRRKLVRIVFG

-659 VHQTQYQDKP
+659 IHQADYKDKP
-669 LKELGAIT
+669 FKELAGIT
-677 GCIFELFFGRR
+677 RCIFELFFGRR
-688 QKVKASV
+688 QKVKAPATRT
-695 KRAKTSLSVQSINGD
+695 KAKASLSVQSINGD

>member
-1 MARYG
+1 
-6 VMNKLFKL
+6 MNKIFKT

-27 IVMPMSAKQQYI
+27 IVMPMSAEQQYI

-49 IIGSKKSKKR
+49 VVGFKKSKKR
-59 LLTMIFLSLL
+59 LLTMVFISLL
-69 MSTRYLYWRATHTL
+69 MSTRYLYWRATNTL
-83 NFNTSIEGILGTGL
+83 NFNTTIEAVLGSGL
-97 FLAEIYSWII
+97 FMAEIYSWII

-112 FQTAWPLNRKIAPLP
+112 FQTSWPLNRKIAPLP
-127 KDISLWPTVDIYVPT
+127 KDVSQWPTVDIYIPT

-152 TVLAAQGIDYPKD
+152 TVLAAQAIDYPQD
-165 KMKVYLLDD
+165 KMKVYILDD
-174 GSREEFKQFAND
+174 GSREEFKQFAGD
-186 VGVTYIEREE
+186 VGVTYIEREV
-196 HDHAKAGNLNHAMA
+196 HDHAKAGNLNHAMG

-231 QATVGYFLEDP
+231 QATVGSFLEDP
-242 KLALVQTPHYFY
+242 KLALIQTPHYFY
-254 SPDPFERNLS
+254 SADPFERNLS
-264 AAKNG
+264 AAKDA

-388 MMHFQYGLPRII
+388 MLHFQYGLPRII

-421 MIFAFAL
+421 MIFAYAL
-428 PHLIMSVYVNSRN
+428 PHLIMSVYVNSKN

-500 IITALLLVMGISWVI
+500 IITALLLITGISWVVV
-515 IRYLLNDFQ
+515 RYLLNDFQ

-537 AIYSLFIVL
+537 ATYSLFIIL

-560 NTRIKASL
+560 NTRINASL

-573 FDDGAELQTTTEDIS
+573 FDDGAELTTTTEDIS
-588 MGGVRIAINKI
+588 MGGVRIAVNKMS
-599 AELRQRTVNSITLM
+599 ELRQRNVTSITLN
-613 VQRDVVTLPVEM
+613 VQRDEVSVPVDM
-625 VSLENSQLRLAFLPM
+625 VSLESNQLRLEFLPI
-640 DLNLRRKLVRVIFG
+640 DLNLRRKLVRIVFG

-659 VHQTQYQDKP
+659 IHQADYKDKP
-669 LKELGAIT
+669 FKELAGIT
-677 GCIFELFFGRR
+677 RCIFELFFGRR
-688 QKVKASV
+688 QKVKAPATRT
-695 KRAKTSLSVQSINGD
+695 KAKASLSVQSINGD

>member
-1 MARYG
+1 
-6 VMNKLFKL
+6 MNKIFKT

-21 ITMFSL
+21 VTMFSL
-27 IVMPMSAKQQYI
+27 IVMPMSAEQQYI

-49 IIGSKKSKKR
+49 VIGFKKSKKR
-59 LLTMIFLSLL
+59 LLTMVFISLL
-69 MSTRYLYWRATHTL
+69 MSTRYLYWRATNTL
-83 NFNTSIEGILGTGL
+83 NFNTTIEAVLGSGL
-97 FLAEIYSWII
+97 FMAEIYSWII

-112 FQTAWPLNRKIAPLP
+112 FQTSWPLNRKIAPLP
-127 KDISLWPTVDIYVPT
+127 KDISQWPTVDIYIPT

-152 TVLAAQGIDYPKD
+152 TVLAAQAIDYPQD
-165 KMKVYLLDD
+165 KMKVYILDD
-174 GSREEFKQFAND
+174 GSREEFKQFAGD
-186 VGVTYIEREE
+186 VGVTYIEREV
-196 HDHAKAGNLNHAMA
+196 HDHAKAGNLNHAMG

-231 QATVGYFLEDP
+231 QATVGSFLEDP
-242 KLALVQTPHYFY
+242 KLALIQTPHYFY
-254 SPDPFERNLS
+254 SSDPFERNLS
-264 AAKNG
+264 AAKDA

-388 MMHFQYGLPRII
+388 MLHFQYGLPRII

-421 MIFAFAL
+421 MIFAYAL
-428 PHLIMSVYVNSRN
+428 PHLIMSVYVNSKN

-500 IITALLLVMGISWVI
+500 IITALLLITGISWVV

-524 GIDPLVIVLNLVW
+524 GIDPLVIVLNLTW
-537 AIYSLFIVL
+537 ATYSLFIIL

-560 NTRIKASL
+560 HTRIKASL

-573 FDDGAELQTTTEDIS
+573 FDDGAELSTTTEDIS
-588 MGGVRIAINKI
+588 MGGVRIAVNKM
-599 AELRQRTVNSITLM
+599 AELRQRNVTSITLN
-613 VQRDVVTLPVEM
+613 VQRDEVSVPAEM
-625 VSLENSQLRLAFLPM
+625 VSLENNQLRLEFLPIN
-640 DLNLRRKLVRVIFG
+640 LNVRRKLVRIIFG

-659 VHQTQYQDKP
+659 IHQTDYKDKP
-669 LKELGAIT
+669 FKELAGIT
-677 GCIFELFFGRR
+677 RCIFELFFGRR
-688 QKVKASV
+688 QKVKPVATRT
-695 KRAKTSLSVQSINGD
+695 KAKTSLSVQSINGD

>member
-1 MARYG
+1 
-6 VMNKLFKL
+6 MNKVFKT

-27 IVMPMSAKQQYI
+27 IVMPMSAEQQYI

-49 IIGSKKSKKR
+49 VVGFKKSKKR
-59 LLTMIFLSLL
+59 LLTMVFISLL
-69 MSTRYLYWRATHTL
+69 MSTRYLYWRATNTL
-83 NFNTSIEGILGTGL
+83 NFNTTIEAVLGSGL
-97 FLAEIYSWII
+97 FMAEIYSWVI

-112 FQTAWPLNRKIAPLP
+112 FQTSWPLNRKIAPLP
-127 KDISLWPTVDIYVPT
+127 KDISQWPTVDIYIPT

-152 TVLAAQGIDYPKD
+152 TVLAAQAIDYPQD
-165 KMKVYLLDD
+165 KMKVYILDD
-174 GSREEFKQFAND
+174 GSREEFKQFAGD
-186 VGVTYIEREE
+186 VGVTYIEREV
-196 HDHAKAGNLNHAMA
+196 HDHAKAGNLNHAMG

-231 QATVGYFLEDP
+231 QATVGSFLEDP
-242 KLALVQTPHYFY
+242 KLALIQTPHYFY

-264 AAKNG
+264 AAKDA

-345 ERLALHVN
+345 EHLALHVN

-388 MMHFQYGLPRII
+388 MLHFQYGLPRII

-421 MIFAFAL
+421 MIFAYAL
-428 PHLIMSVYVNSRN
+428 PHLIMSVYVNSKN

-500 IITALLLVMGISWVI
+500 IITALLLITGISWVV

-524 GIDPLVIVLNLVW
+524 GIDPLVIVLNLTW
-537 AIYSLFIVL
+537 ATYSLFIIL

-560 NTRIKASL
+560 HTRINAAL
-568 PITLH
+568 PITLY
-573 FDDGAELQTTTEDIS
+573 FDDGAKLSTTTEDIS
-588 MGGVRIAINKI
+588 MGGVRIAVNKM
-599 AELRQRTVNSITLM
+599 AEFRQRNVTSITLN
-613 VQRDVVTLPVEM
+613 VQRDEVSVPVEI
-625 VSLENSQLRLAFLPM
+625 VSLENNQLRLEYLPIN
-640 DLNLRRKLVRVIFG
+640 LNIRRKLVRIIFG

-659 VHQTQYQDKP
+659 IHQADYKDKP
-669 LKELGAIT
+669 FKELAGIT
-677 GCIFELFFGRR
+677 RCIFELFFGRR
-688 QKVKASV
+688 QKVKAAATRT
-695 KRAKTSLSVQSINGD
+695 KAKTSLSVQSINGD

>member
-1 MARYG
+1 
-6 VMNKLFKL
+6 
-14 LITAFLL
+14 
-21 ITMFSL
+21 
-27 IVMPMSAKQQYI
+27 QYI

-49 IIGSKKSKKR
+49 VVGFKKSKKR
-59 LLTMIFLSLL
+59 LLTMVFISLL
-69 MSTRYLYWRATHTL
+69 MSTRYLYWRATNTL
-83 NFNTSIEGILGTGL
+83 NFNTTIEAVLGSGL
-97 FLAEIYSWII
+97 FMAEIYSWVI

-112 FQTAWPLNRKIAPLP
+112 FQTSWPLNRKIAPLP
-127 KDISLWPTVDIYVPT
+127 KDISQWPTVDIYIPT

-152 TVLAAQGIDYPKD
+152 TVLAAQAIDYPQD
-165 KMKVYLLDD
+165 KMKVYILDD
-174 GSREEFKQFAND
+174 GSREEFKQFAGD
-186 VGVTYIEREE
+186 VGVTYIEREV
-196 HDHAKAGNLNHAMA
+196 HDHAKAGNLNHAMG

-231 QATVGYFLEDP
+231 QATVGSFLEDP
-242 KLALVQTPHYFY
+242 KLALIQTPHYFY

-264 AAKNG
+264 AAKDA

-388 MMHFQYGLPRII
+388 MLHFQYGLPRII

-421 MIFAFAL
+421 MIFAYAL
-428 PHLIMSVYVNSRN
+428 PHLIMSVYVNSKN

-500 IITALLLVMGISWVI
+500 IITALLLITGISWVV

-524 GIDPLVIVLNLVW
+524 GIDPLVIVLNLTW
-537 AIYSLFIVL
+537 ATYSLFIIL

-560 NTRIKASL
+560 HTRINAAL
-568 PITLH
+568 PITLY
-573 FDDGAELQTTTEDIS
+573 FDDGAKLSTTTEDIS
-588 MGGVRIAINKI
+588 MGGVRIAVNKM
-599 AELRQRTVNSITLM
+599 AEFRQRNVTSITLN
-613 VQRDVVTLPVEM
+613 VQRDEVSVPVEI
-625 VSLENSQLRLAFLPM
+625 VSLENNQLRLEYLPIN
-640 DLNLRRKLVRVIFG
+640 LNIRRKLVRIIFG

-659 VHQTQYQDKP
+659 IHQADYKDKP
-669 LKELGAIT
+669 FKELAGIT
-677 GCIFELFFGRR
+677 RCIFELFFGRR
-688 QKVKASV
+688 QKVKAAATRT
-695 KRAKTSLSVQSINGD
+695 KAKTSLSVQSINGD

>member
-1 MARYG
+1 
-6 VMNKLFKL
+6 
-14 LITAFLL
+14 
-21 ITMFSL
+21 
-27 IVMPMSAKQQYI
+27 
-39 FGIINILLLF
+39 
-49 IIGSKKSKKR
+49 
-59 LLTMIFLSLL
+59 
-69 MSTRYLYWRATHTL
+69 MSTRYLYWRATNTL
-83 NFNTSIEGILGTGL
+83 NFNTTIEAVLGSGL
-97 FLAEIYSWII
+97 FMAEIYSWVI

-112 FQTAWPLNRKIAPLP
+112 FQTSWPLNRKIAPLP
-127 KDISLWPTVDIYVPT
+127 KDISQWPTVDIYIPT

-152 TVLAAQGIDYPKD
+152 TVLAAQAIDYPQD
-165 KMKVYLLDD
+165 KMKVYILDD
-174 GSREEFKQFAND
+174 GSREEFKQFAGD
-186 VGVTYIEREE
+186 VGVTYIEREV
-196 HDHAKAGNLNHAMA
+196 HDHAKAGNLNHAMG

-231 QATVGYFLEDP
+231 QATVGSFLEDP
-242 KLALVQTPHYFY
+242 KLALIQTPHYFY

-264 AAKNG
+264 AAKDA

-388 MMHFQYGLPRII
+388 MLHFQYGLPRII

-421 MIFAFAL
+421 MIFAYAL
-428 PHLIMSVYVNSRN
+428 PHLIMSVYVNSKN

-500 IITALLLVMGISWVI
+500 IITALLLITGISWVV

-524 GIDPLVIVLNLVW
+524 GIDPLVIVLNLTW
-537 AIYSLFIVL
+537 ATYSLFIIL

-560 NTRIKASL
+560 HTRINAAL
-568 PITLH
+568 PITLY
-573 FDDGAELQTTTEDIS
+573 FDDGAKLSTTTEDIS
-588 MGGVRIAINKI
+588 MGGVRIAVNKM
-599 AELRQRTVNSITLM
+599 AEFRQRNVTSITLN
-613 VQRDVVTLPVEM
+613 VQRDEVSVPVEI
-625 VSLENSQLRLAFLPM
+625 VSLENNQLRLEYLPIN
-640 DLNLRRKLVRVIFG
+640 LNIRRKLVRIIFG

-659 VHQTQYQDKP
+659 IHQADYKDKP
-669 LKELGAIT
+669 FKELAGIT
-677 GCIFELFFGRR
+677 RCIFELFFGRR
-688 QKVKASV
+688 QKVKAAATRT
-695 KRAKTSLSVQSINGD
+695 KAKTSLSVQSINGD

>member
-1 MARYG
+1 
-6 VMNKLFKL
+6 MNKIFKT

-27 IVMPMSAKQQYI
+27 IVMPMSAEQQYI
-39 FGIINILLLF
+39 FGLINILLLF
-49 IIGSKKSKKR
+49 VIGFKKSKKR
-59 LLTMIFLSLL
+59 LLTMVFISLL
-69 MSTRYLYWRATHTL
+69 MSTRYLYWRATNTL
-83 NFNTSIEGILGTGL
+83 NFNTTIEAVLGSGL
-97 FLAEIYSWII
+97 FMAEIYSWII

-112 FQTAWPLNRKIAPLP
+112 FQTSWPLNRKIAPLP
-127 KDISLWPTVDIYVPT
+127 KDISQWPTVDIYIPT

-152 TVLAAQGIDYPKD
+152 TVLAAQAIDYPQD
-165 KMKVYLLDD
+165 KMKVYILDD
-174 GSREEFKQFAND
+174 GSREEFKQFAGD
-186 VGVTYIEREE
+186 VGVTYIEREV
-196 HDHAKAGNLNHAMA
+196 HDHAKAGNLNHAMG

-231 QATVGYFLEDP
+231 QATVGSFLEDP
-242 KLALVQTPHYFY
+242 KLALIQTPHYFY

-264 AAKNG
+264 AAKDA

-388 MMHFQYGLPRII
+388 MLHFQYGLPRII

-421 MIFAFAL
+421 MIFAYAL
-428 PHLIMSVYVNSRN
+428 PHLIMSVYVNSKN

-457 MAFSLV
+457 MEFSLV

-500 IITALLLVMGISWVI
+500 IITALLLIIGISWVVV
-515 IRYLLNDFQ
+515 RYLLNDFQ
-524 GIDPLVIVLNLVW
+524 GIDPLVIVLNLAW
-537 AIYSLFIVL
+537 ATYSLFIIL

-560 NTRIKASL
+560 NTRINASL

-573 FDDGAELQTTTEDIS
+573 FDDGAELTTTTEDIS
-588 MGGVRIAINKI
+588 MGGVRIAVNKMS
-599 AELRQRTVNSITLM
+599 EFRQRNVTSITLN
-613 VQRDVVTLPVEM
+613 VQRDEVTVPVDM
-625 VSLENSQLRLAFLPM
+625 VSLESNQLRLEFLPI
-640 DLNLRRKLVRVIFG
+640 DLNLRRKLVRIVFG

-659 VHQTQYQDKP
+659 IHQADYKDKP
-669 LKELGAIT
+669 FKELAGIT
-677 GCIFELFFGRR
+677 RCIFELFFGRR
-688 QKVKASV
+688 QKVKAPAIRT
-695 KRAKTSLSVQSINGD
+695 KAKASLSVQSINGD

>member
-1 MARYG
+1 
-6 VMNKLFKL
+6 MNKIFKT

-27 IVMPMSAKQQYI
+27 IVMPMSAEQQYI
-39 FGIINILLLF
+39 FGLINILLLF
-49 IIGSKKSKKR
+49 VIGFKKSKKR
-59 LLTMIFLSLL
+59 LLTMVFISLL
-69 MSTRYLYWRATHTL
+69 MSTRYLYWRATNTL
-83 NFNTSIEGILGTGL
+83 NFNTIIEAVLGSGL
-97 FLAEIYSWII
+97 FMAEIYSWII

-112 FQTAWPLNRKIAPLP
+112 FQTSWPLNRKIAPLP
-127 KDISLWPTVDIYVPT
+127 KDISQWPTVDIYIPT

-152 TVLAAQGIDYPKD
+152 TVLAAQAIDYPQD
-165 KMKVYLLDD
+165 KMKVYILDD
-174 GSREEFKQFAND
+174 GSREEFKQFAGD
-186 VGVTYIEREE
+186 VGVTYIEREV
-196 HDHAKAGNLNHAMA
+196 HDHAKAGNLNHAMG

-231 QATVGYFLEDP
+231 QATVGSFLEDP
-242 KLALVQTPHYFY
+242 KLALIQTPHYFY

-264 AAKNG
+264 AAKDA

-322 LKLQRLGWNSAFI
+322 LKLQRLGWNSVFI

-388 MMHFQYGLPRII
+388 MLHFQYGLPRII

-421 MIFAFAL
+421 MIFAYAL
-428 PHLIMSVYVNSRN
+428 PHLIMSVYVNSKN

-500 IITALLLVMGISWVI
+500 IITALLLITGISWVVV
-515 IRYLLNDFQ
+515 RYLLNDFQ
-524 GIDPLVIVLNLVW
+524 GIDPLVIVLNLAW
-537 AIYSLFIVL
+537 ATYSLFIIL

-560 NTRIKASL
+560 NTRINASL

-573 FDDGAELQTTTEDIS
+573 FDDGAELTTITEDIS
-588 MGGVRIAINKI
+588 MGGVRIAVNKMS
-599 AELRQRTVNSITLM
+599 ELRQRNVTSITLN
-613 VQRDVVTLPVEM
+613 VQRDEVTVPVDM
-625 VSLENSQLRLAFLPM
+625 VSLESNQLRLEFLPI
-640 DLNLRRKLVRVIFG
+640 DLNLRRKLVRIVFG

-659 VHQTQYQDKP
+659 IHQADYKDKP
-669 LKELGAIT
+669 FKELAGIT
-677 GCIFELFFGRR
+677 RCIFELFFGRR
-688 QKVKASV
+688 QKVKAPAIRT
-695 KRAKTSLSVQSINGD
+695 KAKASLSVQSINGD